1 MSSDLAEEVVAGR
14 RAAVSRAIT
23 LVESSRPEHRA
34 RARELLARLPAPDR
48 SAVRV
53 GISGVPGV
61 GKSTF
66 IETLGGRLT
75 ESGHRVGVLA
85 VDPSS
90 QRTGG
95 SVLGDKTRM
104 PRLATDDRA
113 FVRASPSAGT
123 LGGVARATSQAML
136 VLEAA
141 AYDVVLV
148 ETVGVGQSE
157 TTVAG
162 MVDTFVFLT
171 LARTGDQ
178 LQGIKRGILE
188 LADVIA
194 VNKADDVG
202 GEDREPEAR
211 AAAREL
217 GGALR
222 MVHGRERAPA
232 VVTCSGL
239 TGAGV
244 ETVWDEVLAHR
255 ERLGADGM
263 AQKRAHQQ
271 LDFAWALVR
280 DELEQRLRRSEP
292 VRRVREEV
300 RELVLRGELPAVA
313 AADRILA
320 AYDRDD
326 SGPGAPVN

>member
-1 MSSDLAEEVVAGR
+1 
-14 RAAVSRAIT
+14 
-23 LVESSRPEHRA
+23 
-34 RARELLARLPAPDR
+34 
-48 SAVRV
+48 
-53 GISGVPGV
+53 VPGV

-66 IETLGGRLT
+66 IEALGTRLT
-75 ESGHRVGVLA
+75 AAGHRVGVLA

-90 QRTGG
+90 SRTGG

-104 PRLATDDRA
+104 PRLAADQNA
-113 FVRASPSAGT
+113 FVRASPSAGS

-162 MVDTFVFLT
+162 MVDTFVLLT

-188 LADVIA
+188 LADVVA

-202 GEDREPEAR
+202 GSDREAEAR
-211 AAAREL
+211 SAAREL
-217 GGALR
+217 AGALR

-239 TGAGV
+239 TGSGV
-244 ETVWDEVLAHR
+244 EAVWDEVLAHR
-255 ERLGADGM
+255 DSLGTDGLTG
-263 AQKRAHQQ
+263 KRAEQQ
-271 LDFAWALVR
+271 QEFAWALVR
-280 DELEQRLRRSEP
+280 DELEHRLRASEE
-292 VRRVREEV
+292 VRRVRADV
-300 RELVLRGELPAVA
+300 MQRVLTGGLPAVE
-313 AADRILA
+313 AADQILA
-320 AYDRDD
+320 AYDGDASR
-326 SGPGAPVN
+326 APRVN

>member
-1 MSSDLAEEVVAGR
+1 MADLDGLLDGIRSGR

-23 LVESSRPEHRA
+23 LVESSKPEHRLDA
-34 RARELLARLPAPDR
+34 RRLLAALPTAGE
-48 SAVRV
+48 VTTRV
-53 GISGVPGV
+53 GISGLPGV

-66 IETLGGRLT
+66 IEALGGRLT
-75 ESGHRVGVLA
+75 AAGHRVGVLA

-104 PRLATDDRA
+104 PALAADVHA
-113 FVRASPSAGT
+113 YVRPSPSAGT

-141 AYDVVLV
+141 SYDVVLV

-157 TTVAG
+157 ITVAG
-162 MVDTFVFLT
+162 MVDTFLFLT

-188 LADVIA
+188 IADVIA
-194 VNKADDVG
+194 VNKADGDH
-202 GEDREPEAR
+202 EAEAR
-211 AAAREL
+211 VAAREL
-217 GGALR
+217 SGALR
-222 MVHGRERAPA
+222 MVHGKGSWTPA
-232 VVTCSGL
+232 VVTCSGQ

-244 ETVWDEVLAHR
+244 EEVWEHVLAHR
-255 ERLGADGM
+255 DYLGGAGLADR
-263 AQKRAHQQ
+263 RAHQR
-271 LDFAWALVR
+271 LEFAWALVR
-280 DELEQRLRRSEP
+280 DELEQRLRRSGP
-292 VRRVREEV
+292 VRRVREQV
-300 RELVLRGELPAVA
+300 REQVLRGEMPAVE

-320 AYDRDD
+320 AYD
-326 SGPGAPVN
+326 GA